1 MANASDSSAN
11 TTTTT
16 TTTTSALITA
26 LAAANAAPAPMQTL
40 SSTTTDLGRFAHVSD
55 RIRVHGV
62 ERPYDYVSIHSGV
75 CILPI
80 FAGKVCLLRE
90 YRYPIKSYQY
100 QLPGGFIDNNEN
112 VAVAARRELYEETGL
127 HAAVVHDLGSFYP
140 SFGSTNEQIF
150 LAAAECD
157 RQDQPQREVSEVIET
172 FFCTPEEVMDL
183 MRANRFQHAAG
194 LVALFKYFSL
204 GVRGTAQP

>member
-1 MANASDSSAN
+1 MTEASASAANS
-11 TTTTT
+11 TTTNSS
-16 TTTTSALITA
+16 TTSALITA
-26 LAAANAAPAPMQTL
+26 LASANAAPAPMQTI

-55 RIRVHGV
+55 RIHVHGV
-62 ERPYDYVSIHSGV
+62 ERPYDYVSIHAGV

-100 QLPGGFIDNNEN
+100 QLPGGFIDQNEE

-172 FFCTPEEVMDL
+172 FFCTPDEVMDL
-183 MRANRFQHAAG
+183 VRANRLQHAAG
-194 LVALFKYFSL
+194 LVALFKYFAL
-204 GVRGTAQP
+204 GVRSAK